1 MEIGAAAFAMRAE
14 SELMATGEHSRQRI
28 DQTRNELTPQE
39 LQVAQLA
46 AEGNSNGEIAGQLY
60 ISPHT
65 VSYHLRK
72 VYAKLEVRSRSQLA
86 KVLDRSSFNH
96 DPSFS

>member
-1 MEIGAAAFAMRAE
+1 MPAGPKRNCWLQV
-14 SELMATGEHSRQRI
+14 STLRQRV
-28 DQTRNELTPQE
+28 DHTRNELTPQE

-46 AEGNSNGEIAGQLY
+46 AEGGSNGEIAAKLY

-72 VYAKLEVRSRSQLA
+72 VYAKLGVRSRTQLVKA
-86 KVLDRSSFNH
+86 LARSNA
-96 DPSFS
+96 D